1 VPAGGLR
8 VRHDPDQLEKIVGN
22 LSGNALKFT
31 PPGGLVELR
40 AAREGDWAVIEVE
53 DTGPGIAAEHQERIF
68 ERFYQADDS
77 SRRAHEGTGIGL
89 ALAKELVELHGGTLA
104 VRSAEGEGSTFTVR
118 LPLATGEA
126 TVRNQ
131 ETVAPDDPVVSAPAM
146 LEAAATAATAGS
158 RDDVTT
164 VLVAEDNEEL
174 LEYLAEHLRDQYRVI
189 TAANGARALALARE
203 RVPDLVVS
211 DVMMPELDGQS
222 LCEAIKADPEID
234 FIPVILLTA
243 KASRE
248 SRLAGLEGGADD
260 YLAKPVD
267 MRELLVRAANL
278 ITSRRR
284 LRERFQSERRALPT
298 LPPPPSA
305 APLDAGSDAFIRK
318 LYAAM
323 AEHVGDEAFSVDSL
337 AAAVDMSRST
347 LYRRLEALTGK
358 SPMEVL
364 WDYRL
369 QQAAQWLRET
379 DANVSEI
386 AYGVGFKS
394 VPHFCA
400 RFRERFGLSPSAYR
414 RTP

>member
-1 VPAGGLR
+1 
-8 VRHDPDQLEKIVGN
+8 VR
-22 LSGNALKFT
+22 T
-31 PPGGLVELR
+31 
-40 AAREGDWAVIEVE
+40 
-53 DTGPGIAAEHQERIF
+53 
-68 ERFYQADDS
+68 
-77 SRRAHEGTGIGL
+77 
-89 ALAKELVELHGGTLA
+89 
-104 VRSAEGEGSTFTVR
+104 
-118 LPLATGEA
+118 
-126 TVRNQ
+126 
-131 ETVAPDDPVVSAPAM
+131 
-146 LEAAATAATAGS
+146 
-158 RDDVTT
+158 
-164 VLVAEDNEEL
+164 
-174 LEYLAEHLRDQYRVI
+174 YRVI

-222 LCEAIKADPEID
+222 LCEAIKGDPEID

-267 MRELLVRAANL
+267 MRELLVRSANL

-284 LRERFQSERRALPT
+284 LRERWQADRRALPT
-298 LPPPPSA
+298 LPPPPQA
-305 APLDAGSDAFIRK
+305 APLDAGTDAFVRK

-323 AEHVGDEAFSVDSL
+323 AEHIGDDAFNVDGL

-358 SPMEVL
+358 SPMGVL